1 MALRWMLATLALLC
15 ASGVEA
21 ADLRVLTAGA
31 YKPVLTAM
39 QPAFEAASGDHLL
52 ISNDTAGAIAKR
64 VDAGE
69 AVDVVVSSQ
78 EGIAQLVASGR
89 LVAASARALATV
101 GIGVA
106 VKAGAPEPNI
116 ATLAD
121 FRAALLAAPSIA
133 YLDPAA
139 GGSSGIYLTALFE
152 KMGIAAEIRPKA
164 VLVNGGLVAER
175 LLDGRA
181 ALAVHQMSELKA
193 VPGVVIVGPIPAE
206 VQNTTIYAGAITPGA
221 PASASALLATLRT
234 AAAVL
239 ADKGMQPPP

>member
-106 VKAGAPEPNI
+106 VKAGAPQPNI

-121 FRAALLAAPSIA
+121 FRAALLAAPSVA

-206 VQNTTIYAGAITPGA
+206 VQNTTIYAGAITSGA

-234 AAAVL
+234 AASVL